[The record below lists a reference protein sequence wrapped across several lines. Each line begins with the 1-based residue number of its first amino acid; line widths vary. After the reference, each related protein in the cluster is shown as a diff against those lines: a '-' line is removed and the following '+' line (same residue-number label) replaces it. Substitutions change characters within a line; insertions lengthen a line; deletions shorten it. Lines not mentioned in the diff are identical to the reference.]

1 MALLTWLENPPADR
15 GMRILDRD
23 GSTWN
28 FYSYADLALLT
39 RRAAGRL
46 RAAGVSAGDVVV
58 LVRRTS
64 PEFMA
69 DFFAALLL
77 GATPSPVPQ
86 PSVLGDRTAYL
97 NHVDRIVRMVSPSA
111 IATTEDVVAIIEPVV
126 RAHGCT
132 VVTDIPDDIAPLDT
146 HPVIPEIGVIQF
158 SSGSVGPP
166 RGVAVPF
173 ASLQS
178 NTAAMHAWLEVTGA
192 DSYASWLP
200 LHHDMGLVGMFLLPI
215 EGVSDM
221 WLMQPQEFVRSPLR
235 WLRCF
240 ADHGATVTAMPA
252 FGLAHIVAKVRQNQ
266 IIDLDLSGW
275 RVAVVGAERI
285 HAHVVRR
292 FLDLLAPCGLR
303 REVVVPAYGMAET
316 TLAVTGS
323 ACAADLSTVIVDG
336 RTLALGSPVRGVV
349 GEDAGTTL
357 VACGAP
363 IRGVEMRVVDE
374 EGGPVAEGML
384 GEIEVRGESL
394 AAGYVR
400 EDGGIEKF
408 GGVLRTG
415 DAGFVRGGQL
425 YVVGRLGDGVKRYG
439 QWLFAEDVEQ
449 VAIRVSPRPRQT
461 VALVGSF
468 EGRDTVAV
476 LVEGGVEAGA
486 EHIGCTVARH
496 LRGLRVMVFVVPRG
510 VVMRTTSGKPRRR
523 AMWGRLVE
531 GALATNVVWD
541 SDTLADGA
549 RA

>member
-23 GSTWN
+23 GSTWS

-39 RRAAGRL
+39 RRAASRL

-77 GATPSPVPQ
+77 GATPSPVAQ
-86 PSVLGDRTAYL
+86 PSVLRDRTAYL
-97 NHVDRIVRMVSPSA
+97 NHLDRIVRMVSPSA
-111 IATTEDVVAIIEPVV
+111 VATTDDVAAIIEPVV
-126 RAHGCT
+126 GAHGCA
-132 VVTDIPDDIAPLDT
+132 VVTDIPDDIAPLET
-146 HPVIPEIGVIQF
+146 RAATPEIGVIQF

-178 NTAAMHAWLEVTGA
+178 NVSAMHTWLEITDT

-221 WLMQPQEFVRSPLR
+221 WLMQPEDFVRSPLR

-240 ADHGATVTAMPA
+240 GDNGATVTAMPA
-252 FGLAHIVAKVRQNQ
+252 FGLAHIAGRVRQDQ
-266 IIDLDLSGW
+266 ITELDLSRW

-303 REVVVPAYGMAET
+303 PEVVVPAYGMAES

-323 ACAADLSTVIVDG
+323 PCAADLSTMTVDG
-336 RTLALGSPVRGVV
+336 RRLALGSPVHVV
-349 GEDAGTTL
+349 TGEGEGTTL

-374 EGGPVAEGML
+374 DGGPVAEGTL

-400 EDGGIEKF
+400 EAGSIEKF

-439 QWLFAEDVEQ
+439 RWLFAEDAEQ
-449 VAIRVSPRPRQT
+449 VATRVSPRPRQT

-476 LVEGGVEAGA
+476 LVEGGMEAGA
-486 EHIGCTVARH
+486 EHIGRTVARH
-496 LRGLRVMVFVVPRG
+496 LSGLRVIVFVVPRG

-531 GALATNVVWD
+531 GALATNLVWD
-541 SDTLADGA
+541 SDALADGA